1 MKKNPSS
8 KAAEVIAFLKEN
20 TEETSVPEKSK
31 VSNRKVRQKKKITK
45 VRIRK
50 AS

>member
-1 MKKNPSS
+1 MRKNSS
-8 KAAEVIAFLKEN
+8 SRAADVIAFLKAN
-20 TEETSVPEKSK
+20 TVEISFQEISK
-31 VSNRKVRQKKKITK
+31 DSDRKVRQKKKIAK

>member
-1 MKKNPSS
+1 MKKNSAS
-8 KAAEVIAFLKEN
+8 KAAEVIAFLKAN

-31 VSNRKVRQKKKITK
+31 VSNRKVRQKKKIVK
-45 VRIRK
+45 ERIRK